1 MAGRKQTAAIVIVI
15 GLIGL
20 LPLTRR
26 PRFQNYHAV
35 DVLQL
40 LASGACFGV
49 GITLLVERI
58 RSKPNE

>member
-20 LPLTRR
+20 LPLTHR